1 MLLRGFSIFLLKPS
15 TSPPQDF
22 PTFYISQEF
31 YYSTPQASLYF
42 FKPVYFSTSKIS
54 IYRRLIIKME
64 FPVPITVVSGAK
76 TKWTKMIQ
84 RASALGITME
94 RLLTL
99 QQSFINCDTIDKT
112 RSIREN
118 TEKKLFIDEVYKW
131 LEKELTDDDRRN
143 IYGRHNLNYHP
154 GYAVYN
160 VATYFKRKWR
170 ELEKQRVRRQR
181 LAPPVSSPT
190 PRTPTISFE
199 IHLDDDPDVEVDYS
213 SLFEDQHP
221 PSPPTP
227 LILTL
232 APTADSHPA
241 LSMPWSP
248 FPIPN
253 SPPALSIPCS
263 PSPTP
268 NSPSALSTPWY
279 FVTSPPGSYTALST
293 PRSPFTSLTTGS
305 PLASSVPWSPFIAP
319 DIGGSG
325 DSGVDTSNPAPVHSL
340 GFRPLA
346 AAPEHASLTAT
357 IASRQGDEQPGPETQ
372 NPAKR
377 KLASEGSA
385 PKRQRV
391 SCGDSGSSSK
401 SPVLEKLLSQ
411 MQGLGDQITA
421 IQEQAPTWAQRL
433 SEEELKIKIQA
444 EFSRLQGI
452 IPQFS

>member
-1 MLLRGFSIFLLKPS
+1 M
-15 TSPPQDF
+15 
-22 PTFYISQEF
+22 
-31 YYSTPQASLYF
+31 
-42 FKPVYFSTSKIS
+42 
-54 IYRRLIIKME
+54 
-64 FPVPITVVSGAK
+64 
-76 TKWTKMIQ
+76 
-84 RASALGITME
+84 
-94 RLLTL
+94 
-99 QQSFINCDTIDKT
+99 IDKT

-118 TEKKLFIDEVYKW
+118 REKKIFIDEVYKW

-143 IYGRHNLNYHP
+143 IYGRQNLNYHP

-170 ELEKQRVRRQR
+170 ELERQRLRRQR

-190 PRTPTISFE
+190 PLSPTIPFE
-199 IHLDDDPDVEVDYS
+199 IYLDDDPDTEEDYS
-213 SLFEDQHP
+213 SLFEDQYF

-227 LILTL
+227 LTLTL

-248 FPIPN
+248 FLSPIPS
-253 SPPALSIPCS
+253 SPPALSMPWS
-263 PSPTP
+263 PFPSPTF
-268 NSPSALSTPWY
+268 NSPSALSMPWSI
-279 FVTSPPGSYTALST
+279 FTSPTPNSHTAL
-293 PRSPFTSLTTGS
+293 
-305 PLASSVPWSPFIAP
+305 SVPWSPFIVP
-319 DIGGSG
+319 DIGHSS
-325 DSGVDTSNPAPVHSL
+325 DSEMDTPNPAPVHTL

-346 AAPEHASLTAT
+346 AAPAHTSHTAT
-357 IASRQGDEQPGPETQ
+357 IASRQGDKQPGLKTPR
-372 NPAKR
+372 PAKR

-391 SCGDSGSSSK
+391 PRGGSGSSSK

-444 EFSRLQGI
+444 EFSRLQDL